1 LKRLTSDRQLNL
13 LAKKYALDELVVK
26 TESFNNKYKTEE
38 INARAFCAFIGAIAQ
53 SNPSFE
59 IQEYFW
65 DIFSDLADEEVY
77 GVACYEDRLNDFIA
91 VYGSDEYYSE
101 FYSKENDKIR
111 VTLIYKDKILASN
124 VGKDRDSAYA
134 LACESAYRKLKNGKI
149 EISRKPVFE

>member
-1 LKRLTSDRQLNL
+1 MRYLKRLTSDRQLNL

-91 VYGSDEYYSE
+91 VSH
-101 FYSKENDKIR
+101 
-111 VTLIYKDKILASN
+111 
-124 VGKDRDSAYA
+124 
-134 LACESAYRKLKNGKI
+134 
-149 EISRKPVFE
+149 